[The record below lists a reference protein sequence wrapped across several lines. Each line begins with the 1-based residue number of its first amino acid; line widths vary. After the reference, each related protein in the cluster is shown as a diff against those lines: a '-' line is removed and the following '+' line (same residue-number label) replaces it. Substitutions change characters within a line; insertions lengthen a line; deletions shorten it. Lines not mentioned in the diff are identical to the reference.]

1 MEIQDIMESLLDM
14 TFNLYEIEYMEVLA
28 VLLSILY
35 LLLAVRQNI
44 LCWLAGILS
53 STLYIFIM
61 YSAGLYMEACL
72 QVFYIAMGFY
82 GLSQWKSNESKFLVR
97 SWNSTN
103 HFKVVSLILLLTLG
117 SGYLLEIFTDAA
129 LPFFDALT
137 TWGAVVATY
146 MVAKKLIE
154 NWIYF
159 FVIDFISVFLFV
171 SRDLYLTAALFVG
184 YLIIIFFGYQSWNQM
199 RANS

>member
-1 MEIQDIMESLLDM
+1 
-14 TFNLYEIEYMEVLA
+14 MEVLA
-28 VLLSILY
+28 VSLALLY
-35 LLLAVRQNI
+35 LILVVRQNI

-72 QVFYIAMGFY
+72 QVFYITMGFY
-82 GLSQWKSNESKFLVR
+82 GWSQWKSNESKFLVR
-97 SWNSTN
+97 SWSNTN
-103 HFKVVSLILLLTLG
+103 HLKAVSLILFLTLS
-117 SGYLLEIFTDAA
+117 SGYLLENFTNAA

-154 NWIYF
+154 NWIYW
-159 FVIDFISVFLFV
+159 FVINFISVFLFV
-171 SRDLYLTAALFVG
+171 SRDLNLTAMLFVG
-184 YLIIIFFGYQSWNQM
+184 YLIIIFFGYRSWNQM
-199 RANS
+199 RDDS